1 MALFLGGLAAGV
13 ALSRVLGWRGLVV
26 LAAVGVAATTAG
38 VDLTALWAHL
48 GEYWTTL
55 TGSLTL

>member
-1 MALFLGGLAAGV
+1 MAAFLQGLATGV
-13 ALSRVLGWRGLVV
+13 ALSLALGWRGLVV

-38 VDLTALWAHL
+38 VDLTALWAQL

-55 TGSLTL
+55 ADSLTL